1 MALLEIYAVGHAS
14 RVMEEALV
22 VVDLLILL
30 EGLGEMISYERD
42 RYVVHQYMVGISFAW
57 MGEAMAKAW
66 VCESMHDDN
75 G

>member
-1 MALLEIYAVGHAS
+1 V
-14 RVMEEALV
+14 V

-42 RYVVHQYMVGISFAW
+42 RYGVHQYMVGISFAW

-66 VCESMHDDN
+66 ICESVHDDN

>member
-1 MALLEIYAVGHAS
+1 M
-14 RVMEEALV
+14 

-66 VCESMHDDN
+66 VCESVHDDN